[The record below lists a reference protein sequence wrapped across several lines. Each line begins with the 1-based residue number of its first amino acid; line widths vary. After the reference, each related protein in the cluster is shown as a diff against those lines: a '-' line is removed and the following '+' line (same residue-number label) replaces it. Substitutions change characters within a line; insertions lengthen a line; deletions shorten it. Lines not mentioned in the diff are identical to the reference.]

1 MMNKTHI
8 GLLLLAACWWQACA
22 PAHSATGVAA
32 GSTADAASAKTSSA
46 KEPLQQFT
54 EETLLRQPGL
64 LPAQVGICL
73 FDPATA
79 TYKYNYQGD
88 KYFIPAS
95 NTKLFSLYAG
105 MKYLGDSL
113 VGMRY
118 WLNDTALFITPSGD
132 PTLLHP
138 AFADQPVVRFLQKT
152 RLALYLT
159 EGNWQDKPFGRG
171 WAWDDYN
178 DDYMPERSAFPVY
191 GNLIRWV
198 QDTTSGSFYSIP
210 DIDWP
215 VRFSP
220 DSSKQGFSVH
230 RNYHDNTFVITEGKS
245 KVLEQDVPFITDD
258 IAAAA
263 LLLKDTVGRKV
274 TVGKLPVR
282 RIVFPGGSEGKFSA
296 GDLTI
301 VHSRPVD
308 SLFRPMMYNSDNF
321 FAEQTLLM
329 VGNERLGKMNDRPII
344 DTLLNSDLKDL
355 PQRPIWVDGCG
366 LSRNDLFTPQDF
378 IYLLDK
384 MSKEFGLARMKGIL
398 PTGGK
403 GTLSSYY
410 KQDSGYIYA
419 KTGSLS
425 GVVALSGYLITKK
438 DHLLLFSILI
448 NNYTGSGVTVRRQM
462 EAWIHRVRD
471 TY

>member
-1 MMNKTHI
+1 MNKSTI
-8 GLLLLAACWWQACA
+8 FFLLLAACWQACS
-22 PAHSATGVAA
+22 PTHTSMSA
-32 GSTADAASAKTSSA
+32 ADMSAAKTNSPKA

-54 EETLLRQPGL
+54 EETLLHQPGL
-64 LPAQVGICL
+64 LSAQVGICL

-79 TYKYNYQGD
+79 NYLYDLQGD

-105 MKYLGDSL
+105 LKHLGDSL

-118 WLNDTALFITPSGD
+118 RMTDTALFIQPTGD

-138 AFADQPVVRFLQKT
+138 DFSDQPVIRWLQKAHPN
-152 RLALYLT
+152 LKIYLT
-159 EGNWQDKPFGRG
+159 EGNWQDHPFGRG

-198 QDTTSGSFYSIP
+198 QDTNSGSFYSIP
-210 DIDWP
+210 EVDWR

-220 DSSKQGFSVH
+220 DSSKQGFTV
-230 RNYHDNTFVITEGKS
+230 RRDVHDNVFVITEGS
-245 KVLEQDVPFITDD
+245 GRVREQDVPFITEG
-258 IAAAA
+258 IASAAT
-263 LLLKDTVGRKV
+263 LLKDTVGRAVGIRKDMPSGAASGSAAFGGGVKV
-274 TVGKLPVR
+274 ASVGA
-282 RIVFPGGSEGKFSA
+282 I
-296 GDLTI
+296 
-301 VHSRPVD
+301 HSRPAD

-329 VGNERLGKMNDRPII
+329 VGNEWLGKMNDGSII
-344 DTLLNSDLKDL
+344 DTLLNGDLRGL
-355 PQRPIWVDGCG
+355 PQRPVWVDGSG

-378 IYLLDK
+378 VWLLNR
-384 MSKEFGLARMKGIL
+384 MNQEFGLARLKGIL

-410 KQDSGYIYA
+410 KQDSGFIFA

-425 GVVALSGYLITKK
+425 GVVALSGYLLTKK
-438 DHLLLFSILI
+438 DHLLLFSIMI
-448 NNYTGSGVTVRRQM
+448 NNYSGSGVTVRRQM
-462 EAWIHRVRD
+462 EQWIHYIRD
-471 TY
+471 RY